1 MPNTNLNQT
10 ALDPSM
16 LVTLPQR
23 LRDNLGKEKVSESQ
37 NLFEADFE
45 YGTQPMRWEAYTIG
59 GATITAVS
67 GQGGIQMSVT
77 AAAGD
82 CAIRQTRPYIRYQ
95 PGKTIYMSSG
105 FLFGTPYANQRQRVG
120 FFDDG
125 NGIFF
130 EQGDPT
136 TTNPSGMG
144 LVYRSDVGGVPV
156 DTRISYENWSDP
168 YQIKTSINWN
178 QIQMIFI
185 EFAWYGAG
193 LLRWG
198 VVVGGEPYPLHTIGI
213 GNKSSQVGPW
223 SRTGNIPV
231 RYELRNIG
239 PITTGSAPYSMYHW
253 GVSVLAEGKI
263 DTQRGF
269 TYGYGMSSSAPTR
282 NVPATSTRY
291 PLLTVRYRAM
301 GTLEYG
307 VDSAYSGANGT
318 LPTGGA
324 AISTTPT
331 SSVAVL
337 TGSSIS
343 GTTLTVG
350 AVTSGTVTIG
360 QTVTGVGVTP
370 GTVILSGSGSTWTV
384 NNSQTVAAEPFYLA
398 GTVITAS
405 AATWT
410 VNQWAG
416 KYVFARGATMAIAS
430 ITVSGTTATV
440 TTTPNPNYLTS
451 GRYLTISGA
460 TGNTSVNG
468 TFQITVT
475 GANTFTYTAST
486 ITTGAV
492 GGTIVAT
499 QGQGGIGRISYNTA
513 TALYVVDNVNS
524 EAPMAFTP
532 ASGGNYIL
540 GEIDRGQILPQTL
553 QIFSAANCTLELMA
567 STFYS
572 PVAVS
577 GTQFSFNTMY
587 SLDSLNSFVE
597 RDVSATGTTSGGE
610 VVYNAP
616 LPSGG
621 LQTYDLTS
629 FFPLYTTVQGNMP
642 DMLTIAITNPSGSA
656 IAVGASLIAQEAM
669 S

>member
-1 MPNTNLNQT
+1 MANLNQT
-10 ALDPSM
+10 AFDPSQ

-23 LRDNLGKEKVSESQ
+23 LRDNLGKQKVSESQ

-45 YGTQPMRWEAYTIG
+45 YGAQPMRWENYTVG
-59 GATITAVS
+59 GATIVQVP
-67 GQGGIQMSVT
+67 GQGGVQMSVT

-82 CAIRQTRPYIRYQ
+82 TAIRQTRPYIRYQ

-136 TTNPSGMG
+136 TTNSSGMSV
-144 LVYRSDVGGVPV
+144 VYRSDVGGAPT

-168 YQIKTSINWN
+168 YQIKTQINWSI
-178 QIQMIFI
+178 IQMIWI

-198 VVVGGEPYPLHTIGI
+198 VVVGGEPFPLHTIGI
-213 GNKSSQVGPW
+213 GNKISQVTPW

-231 RYELRNIG
+231 RYEIRNIA
-239 PITTGSAPYSMYHW
+239 PVTTGSSPYTMVHW
-253 GVSVLAEGKI
+253 GVSVLAEGRI

-269 TYGYGMSSSAPTR
+269 TYGYGMAAGTPTR
-282 NVPATSTRY
+282 APGASATRY
-291 PLLTVRYRAM
+291 PLLSVRYRTM

-307 VDSAYSGANGT
+307 VDSAYSGNNGT

-324 AISTTPT
+324 AISATPT
-331 SSVAVL
+331 SSIAVL

-350 AVTSGTVTIG
+350 TVTSGTITIG
-360 QTVTGVGVTP
+360 QTINGVGVTP
-370 GTVILSGSGSTWTV
+370 GTVILSGSGASWTV
-384 NNSQTVAAEPFYLA
+384 NNSQTVASTSLYLA

-416 KYVFARGATMAIAS
+416 KYVFSRGSNAAITS

-440 TTTPNPNYLTS
+440 TTTANPNYLTT

-492 GGTIVAT
+492 GGTLVYT

-513 TALYVVDNVNS
+513 TVLYVVDNINS
-524 EAPMAFTP
+524 EAPMIIPP

-540 GEIDRGQILPQTL
+540 GEVDRGQILPQTL
-553 QIFSAANCTLELMA
+553 NIYSSANCTLELIA

-572 PVAVS
+572 PVTLTGA
-577 GTQFSFNTMY
+577 SFATMY
-587 SLDSLNSFVE
+587 SLGSLNSFVE
-597 RDVSATGTTSGGE
+597 RDVSATVLTGGE
-610 VVYNAP
+610 VVYNTP
-616 LPSGG
+616 LPAGG
-621 LQTYDLTS
+621 LQNFDLTA
-629 FFPLYTTVQGNMP
+629 FFPLYNTVQGNMP
-642 DMLTIAITNPSGSA
+642 DILTVAITTASGFSGN
-656 IAVGASLIAQEAM
+656 IGASVIAQEAM